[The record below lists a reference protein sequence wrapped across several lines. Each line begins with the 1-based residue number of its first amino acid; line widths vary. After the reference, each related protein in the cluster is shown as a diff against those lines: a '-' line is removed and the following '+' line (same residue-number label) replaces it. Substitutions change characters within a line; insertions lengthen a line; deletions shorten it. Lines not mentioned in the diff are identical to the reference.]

1 MKQSQKQNRTKPPRV
16 IYYENWDMEKPLQY
30 YKQQFSIH
38 LQLLI
43 VDCLYSIVS
52 KKLAILW
59 QHWSEIFV
67 VPYILFVWWFFNS
80 YELVVGPWI
89 SRTLKCIQKLPA
101 DEQFAI
107 HSWHAIKAVQC
118 MGLWKLIIWYE

>member
-67 VPYILFVWWFFNS
+67 VP
-80 YELVVGPWI
+80 
-89 SRTLKCIQKLPA
+89 
-101 DEQFAI
+101 
-107 HSWHAIKAVQC
+107 
-118 MGLWKLIIWYE
+118 